1 MTDSNLYFLCSSPV
15 IARKETLRNII
26 MYWSEQKAEA
36 SLQNKHCFL
45 I

>member
-15 IARKETLRNII
+15 IAWKETQRKII
-26 MYWSEQKAEA
+26 MYRSEHKAEA
-36 SLQNKHCFL
+36 SLPNKHCFS